1 MIEFEE
7 GTITKEQLV
16 EMTKGLLGIRYRT
29 NKDGSYEAY
38 ANAWTIG
45 VDIFRNIKR
54 KIKIG

>member
-7 GTITKEQLV
+7 GTITKEELV
-16 EMTKGLLGIRYRT
+16 DMTKDFLGIRYRT
-29 NKDGSYEAY
+29 NKDGSFEAY
-38 ANAWTIG
+38 ANVWTIG